1 MSKGGPVRVD
11 IQELITE
18 YSDMVYRLAYAYAGN
33 SFDAD
38 EIYQEVFFRLI
49 RKKPDFKGREHA
61 KAWLLR
67 VTINC
72 AKKFLGSSWRKR
84 TVPFESGYSFTEE
97 GEPDLSRQVLSEA
110 LQKLREDERLLL
122 HLYYYEEMD
131 GPEIAELLSRREST
145 VRTQLTRARRALKK
159 QLEEDGYDGF

>member
-72 AKKFLGSSWRKR
+72 AKDALAGRMQHADLEEVQVAEPPKGPDREELIDLRKAL
-84 TVPFESGYSFTEE
+84 EE
-97 GEPDLSRQVLSEA
+97 LKPEYREPICLYHLDGLSVR
-110 LQKLREDERLLL
+110 
-122 HLYYYEEMD
+122 
-131 GPEIAELLSRREST
+131 EIAAILEKPENTVKSLLARGREIL
-145 VRTQLTRARRALKK
+145 RKK
-159 QLEEDGYDGF
+159 LEAADAAIP